1 MELCFYYLLSKIEGC
16 LSPTLAGAA
25 TFNSRERE
33 RQRERE
39 QNINKK
45 RSFQTSIKAHIF

>member
-16 LSPTLAGAA
+16 LSATLAGAA
-25 TFNSRERE
+25 TLNSKERAT
-33 RQRERE
+33 ERE